1 MVQTQA
7 NEGFDVSR
15 GTKNRTWRPLT
26 VWLAVTT
33 AAGASAGAVP
43 GAWRAA
49 PPAAGSAATVDE
61 VVVAVCATGL
71 AVGLAWLWVITTT
84 TALALLTGRRVRGGG
99 AVRRLVLAACGVA
112 VVAGIGAPAVAA
124 DHHGP
129 GVLAGL
135 PLPERAVAPPA
146 SAPPAPAPPDAAP
159 TDTRRPVVADAS
171 DGRDARTPAMHVVRA
186 GDSLWAVAQTH
197 PRAGAGTAQR
207 WQELWRA
214 NREVVGD
221 DPDLI
226 LPGQALR
233 LPGTTTEPTRENGD
247 R

>member
-1 MVQTQA
+1 MA
-7 NEGFDVSR
+7 
-15 GTKNRTWRPLT
+15 
-26 VWLAVTT
+26 VWLAVTI

-49 PPAAGSAATVDE
+49 TPAAGSAAAVDE

-71 AVGLAWLWVITTT
+71 TAGLAWLWVITTT

-135 PLPERAVAPPA
+135 PLPERAVAPHT
-146 SAPPAPAPPDAAP
+146 SAPPDPPPEAAR
-159 TDTRRPVVADAS
+159 TEARRPVVADAS
-171 DGRDARTPAMHVVRA
+171 DERDARTSAVHVVRP
-186 GDSLWAVAQTH
+186 GDSLWAVAQAH
-197 PRAGAGTAQR
+197 PRAGADTAQR
-207 WQELWRA
+207 WQEIWHA
-214 NREVVGD
+214 NRAVVGD